1 MNAASRV
8 FLIALRVAI
17 GWHFLYEGV
26 FKIQSDTG
34 AVSYPVGR
42 WASQA
47 ATARLHDYIEQTPKP
62 DLARVDA
69 WYDEILKTFGAQ
81 KALGEDQKA
90 RLALL
95 RDSVKLSLTSEE
107 PAAFDWVYVHEEV
120 LKAAPDAESERFTAL
135 PYLQA
140 STGPF
145 RGMYRGLVRD
155 IDGVQ
160 RLTVASAHRQI
171 DARYSEIVKHYGF
184 NTDQQEKLATARDAI
199 KVSILKL
206 LEDSP
211 FQTRLSDYKVM
222 LARSDRDASSVSAA
236 FSRERL
242 DADRKKLDLMA
253 AELLA
258 LVNEPLSQLAYEAQ
272 GIATVTQLGAGPI
285 PAPDPVTKWID
296 FTMQWMLAAIGL
308 CLMLGVFTRTAAV
321 AAAAQL
327 AMFYFASPPWPG
339 LPAAAMGGHYMY
351 VDRNLIEMIAALVIA
366 TTATGLSWRAAWR
379 KEPIVVEERKEEGA
393 CHVTQ

>member
-1 MNAASRV
+1 MNTASRV

-26 FKIQSDTG
+26 FKIQSETG

-47 ATARLHDYIEQTPKP
+47 ATARLHEYIERTPTP

-69 WYDEILKTFGAQ
+69 WYDEILKAFAAQ

-95 RDSVKLSLTSEE
+95 RDSVKLALASEE

-120 LKAAPDAESERFTAL
+120 LKAAPDAESEQFTAL

-145 RGMYRGLVRD
+145 RPLYRGLVRD

-160 RLTVASAHRQI
+160 RLTVASAHQQI
-171 DARYSEIVKHYGF
+171 DARYTEIVRHYAF
-184 NTDQQEKLATARDAI
+184 DLHQQKKLAAARDLI

-206 LEDSP
+206 LEDP
-211 FQTRLSDYKVM
+211 LFQARLRDYKSM
-222 LARSDRDASSVSAA
+222 LALSARDASKVSAA

-242 DADRKKLDLMA
+242 DADRKKLDVMA

-258 LVNEPLSQLAYEAQ
+258 VVNEPLSQLAYEAQ
-272 GIATVTQLGAGPI
+272 GIATIPQLGSGPI
-285 PAPDPVTKWID
+285 PAPGSVTRRID
-296 FTMQWMLAAIGL
+296 LIMQYMLAGIGL
-308 CLMLGVFTRTAAV
+308 CLMLGVFTRTAAC

-339 LPAAAMGGHYMY
+339 FPAAAMGGHYMY

-366 TTATGLSWRAAWR
+366 TTATGLSWRAVWR
-379 KEPIVVEERKEEGA
+379 REPIVVEEKKEEGA